1 MKYVSLGNSGLK
13 VSELC
18 MGSMTFGRETDEQ
31 TSYTMM
37 DEFSGA
43 GGNFIDTANVY
54 SRGTSEE
61 IVGKWLKRKRRE
73 DYVIATKVR
82 FPMGDGPNESGL
94 GRAHIMQQVD
104 ASLKRLQTDYI
115 DLYQVHCQ
123 DPTTPLE
130 ETLASLNTLI
140 ETGKVRYIG
149 ASNFTPSVLQK
160 ALDISAAHGWAP
172 FVSLQ
177 AKYNLLTRSGEWEL
191 LPLCAREGLG
201 FMVWGPLLGG
211 WLSGRYTRDMQ
222 APPKNS
228 RVEQAEEE
236 GWFESWQNYNTE
248 ATWQVIDS
256 LLEIA
261 KETGRSPAQVS
272 LNWLLRKCEVTSPII
287 GARRLEHLRDNLST
301 AEWSLTQEQMQRL
314 NKASSIPAPYPYDM
328 VQQNCGC

>member
-1 MKYVSLGNSGLK
+1 MKYTSLGNSGLK

-18 MGSMTFGRETDEQ
+18 LGSMTFGRETNEE
-31 TSYTMM
+31 TSYKMM
-37 DEFSGA
+37 DNFSGA

-61 IVGKWLKRKRRE
+61 IVGKWLKRQRRE

-82 FPMGDGPNESGL
+82 FPMGEGPNESGL
-94 GRAHIMQQVD
+94 GRAHILQQID
-104 ASLKRLQTDYI
+104 ASLERLQTDYI

-130 ETLASLNTLI
+130 ETLDTLDGLVQ
-140 ETGKVRYIG
+140 EGKVRYIG
-149 ASNFTPSVLQK
+149 ASNFTPSMLQK
-160 ALDISAAHGWAP
+160 ALDMSAVNGWEP
-172 FVSLQ
+172 FISLQ
-177 AKYNLLTRSGEWEL
+177 AKYNLLVRSTEWEM

-222 APPKNS
+222 GPPTNT
-228 RVEQAEEE
+228 RVEQAEKE
-236 GWFESWQNYNTE
+236 GWFESWQNYNKE
-248 ATWQVIDS
+248 STWRIIDT
-256 LLEIA
+256 LLEIS
-261 KETGRSPAQVS
+261 KETGKSPAQVS

-287 GARRLEHLRDNLST
+287 GARTLEHLRDNLGA

-314 NKASSIPAPYPYDM
+314 NEASAIPAPYPYDF

>member
-1 MKYVSLGNSGLK
+1 MQYVSLGNSGLK

-37 DEFSGA
+37 DDFSAA

-54 SRGTSEE
+54 SRGTSEK
-61 IVGKWLKRKRRE
+61 IVGKWLKRQRRE
-73 DYVIATKVR
+73 DYVVATKVR

-94 GRAHIMQQVD
+94 GRAHIMQQVE

-130 ETLASLNTLI
+130 ESLATLNNLVQS
-140 ETGKVRYIG
+140 GKVRYIG

-160 ALDISAAHGWAP
+160 ALDISAARGWAP

-287 GARRLEHLRDNLST
+287 GARRLEHLRDNLSA